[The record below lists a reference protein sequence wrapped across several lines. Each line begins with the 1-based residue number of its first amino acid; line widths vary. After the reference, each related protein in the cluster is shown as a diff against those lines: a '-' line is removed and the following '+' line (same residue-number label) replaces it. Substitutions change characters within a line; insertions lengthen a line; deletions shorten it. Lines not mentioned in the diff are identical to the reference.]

1 MNVGK
6 KIAIV
11 TGGTKGIGRQIV
23 IELLQ
28 RGYFVYTNYAHDE
41 RSALLA
47 EKIFSSICN
56 NFEIIQADQSK
67 QQEFD
72 KFIADVSKNENSVSC
87 IICNTGIT
95 LRKSIMDI
103 SNSDWERVMQVN
115 VNSHFFLVRNLFPL
129 IESDSRIVFISSVL
143 ANYPHAT
150 SLAYGVTK
158 SAIVSLAKNLVKF
171 FEGTGTTVNAILAGF
186 TATEWQLDKPQTLK
200 ESICDKT
207 AHHRFALPE
216 EIAQACMFC
225 VDNGFV
231 NGEGI
236 EVSGGYCFK

>member
-1 MNVGK
+1 MDASK

-23 IELLQ
+23 IELLR

-41 RSALLA
+41 QQALQA
-47 EKIFSSICN
+47 GEIFSDICT
-56 NFEIIQADQSK
+56 NFKIMRADQSE
-67 QQEFD
+67 QQDFD
-72 KFIADVSKNENSVSC
+72 KFIADVRKNENSVSC

-95 LRKSIMDI
+95 LRKSIINI
-103 SNSDWERVMQVN
+103 SNSDWERTMQVN
-115 VNSHFFLVRNLFPL
+115 VNSHFFLIRDLFQL
-129 IESDSRIVFISSVL
+129 IEPDSRIIFISSVL

-158 SAIVSLAKNLVKF
+158 SAIVGLTKNLVKF
-171 FEGTGTTVNAILAGF
+171 FEGTGTTVNTILAGF
-186 TATEWQLDKPQTLK
+186 TATEWQSDKPQAMK
-200 ESICDKT
+200 ESICEKI
-207 AHHRFALPE
+207 AHHRFAQPE

-225 VDNGFV
+225 LDNAFV

>member
-1 MNVGK
+1 MNTSRKV
-6 KIAIV
+6 AIV

-28 RGYFVYTNYAHDE
+28 RGYFVYTNYAHDKYA
-41 RSALLA
+41 ALQA
-47 EKIFSSICN
+47 EEIFSGICD
-56 NFEIIQADQSK
+56 NFKIIWADQSE

-72 KFIADVSKNENSVSC
+72 KFITTVNKDESSVSC
-87 IICNTGIT
+87 IICNTGVT
-95 LRKSIMDI
+95 LRKSIMGM

-115 VNSHFFLVRNLFPL
+115 VNSHFFLVRDLFPL
-129 IESDSRIVFISSVL
+129 IEPDSRIVFISSVL

-150 SLAYGVTK
+150 SLAYGVAK
-158 SAIVSLAKNLVKF
+158 SAIVGLAKNLVKF

-186 TATEWQLDKPQTLK
+186 TATEWQVDKTQAIK
-200 ESICDKT
+200 DSICEKI
-207 AHHRFALPE
+207 AHHRFARPE

-225 VDNGFV
+225 LDNAFV

-236 EVSGGYCFK
+236 EISGGYCFK